1 MNPWIKIVGEK
12 QILYIN
18 AYIWNLGNCIDELI
32 CKTEIKPRMQK
43 TKPREQGW
51 LEWIGRLGLTYIYI
65 YIYYYV
71 QNKKQT
77 STDCTAQE
85 ALLSALW

>member
-51 LEWIGRLGLTYIYI
+51 LEWIGRLGLTNIYIYI
-65 YIYYYV
+65 YIHTTMYRIK
-71 QNKKQT
+71 N
-77 STDCTAQE
+77 
-85 ALLSALW
+85 